1 MSLWFWRPVVPSWE
15 KKIHSKVDLFA
26 WIKFLKAEECT
37 ESSQSIHVK
46 TFDWDDSGGKEAFH
60 NTENRFY
67 AQKNGLSFPNPVP
80 NPNMYIDEIDWD
92 AKADLELEYSRSISN
107 ANEDGDDD
115 DGKAKGTRLVSHMY

>member
-1 MSLWFWRPVVPSWE
+1 MPSWE
-15 KKIHSKVDLFA
+15 KKIRSKVDLFT

-46 TFDWDDSGGKEAFH
+46 TFDWDNSGGKEAFH

-115 DGKAKGTRLVSHMY
+115 DDDGKAKGTRLVSHMY